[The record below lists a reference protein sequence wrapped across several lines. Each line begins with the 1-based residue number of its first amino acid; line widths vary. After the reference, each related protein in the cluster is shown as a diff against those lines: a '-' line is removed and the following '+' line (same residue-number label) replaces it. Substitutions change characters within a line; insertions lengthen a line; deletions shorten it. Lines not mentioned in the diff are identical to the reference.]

1 MDAASLAAAIQRQAD
16 RRELQCS
23 LLALAA
29 KFGLVLLSGVSLL
42 RLSGAY
48 QQRLERHG
56 EIAAVVDVESAKLQS
71 LQQRFDRLFTVG
83 GEQRLIAEQDQWIA
97 PNRVRI
103 VWR

>member
-29 KFGLVLLSGVSLL
+29 KLGLVLLGVVSLL

-48 QQRLERHG
+48 QQRLDRH
-56 EIAAVVDVESAKLQS
+56 EELAAVVDVESAKLQS
-71 LQQRFDRLFTVG
+71 LQHRFDRLFTVG
-83 GEQRLIAEQDQWIA
+83 GEQRLIGEQDQWIA